1 MRLAR
6 VLCSAAAALA
16 LTAFGGVALAD
27 EPTPIR
33 LVEVYEI
40 TPGVN
45 ATHEVTL
52 STDHPLIGEQC
63 QSMGTAAKATSSVL
77 VDVDGVAGCRFTW
90 VLEDAGAEVVS
101 IEDGGIFR
109 FHSVSARLLEGYSSP
124 EATATIARVT
134 LVAHASQ
141 VEEASAGGSVSS
153 HAGSTKTDASTVT
166 WENVTEDVSAAGT
179 VDATGASTPSATP
192 SPSLAA
198 SATTNRGEHESS
210 WRLLAPIIGLTA
222 AVLGLAIAGAAVR
235 FVTGVRRRA
244 ADARFDRDAS
254 ERAAQRRVF
263 AGDAATPRGLSRS
276 ARTPETPAP
285 DQGGAD
291 VQDSERFS
299 PPGRP

>member
-77 VDVDGVAGCRFTW
+77 ADVDGVAGCRFTW

-109 FHSVSARLLEGYSSP
+109 AR
-124 EATATIARVT
+124 
-134 LVAHASQ
+134 H
-141 VEEASAGGSVSS
+141 
-153 HAGSTKTDASTVT
+153 
-166 WENVTEDVSAAGT
+166 
-179 VDATGASTPSATP
+179 
-192 SPSLAA
+192 
-198 SATTNRGEHESS
+198 
-210 WRLLAPIIGLTA
+210 
-222 AVLGLAIAGAAVR
+222 
-235 FVTGVRRRA
+235 
-244 ADARFDRDAS
+244 
-254 ERAAQRRVF
+254 
-263 AGDAATPRGLSRS
+263 
-276 ARTPETPAP
+276 
-285 DQGGAD
+285 
-291 VQDSERFS
+291 
-299 PPGRP
+299 PGRSRFPS

>member
-90 VLEDAGAEVVS
+90 LLLTRGNSHD
-101 IEDGGIFR
+101 R
-109 FHSVSARLLEGYSSP
+109 AR
-124 EATATIARVT
+124 
-134 LVAHASQ
+134 H
-141 VEEASAGGSVSS
+141 
-153 HAGSTKTDASTVT
+153 
-166 WENVTEDVSAAGT
+166 
-179 VDATGASTPSATP
+179 
-192 SPSLAA
+192 
-198 SATTNRGEHESS
+198 
-210 WRLLAPIIGLTA
+210 
-222 AVLGLAIAGAAVR
+222 
-235 FVTGVRRRA
+235 
-244 ADARFDRDAS
+244 
-254 ERAAQRRVF
+254 
-263 AGDAATPRGLSRS
+263 
-276 ARTPETPAP
+276 
-285 DQGGAD
+285 
-291 VQDSERFS
+291 
-299 PPGRP
+299 PGRSRFPS